1 MPTVEIHIK
10 ENQVQKI
17 EGHGTYVIVH
27 DHDIEKTTTMVF
39 NKQEEIYDSLT
50 HTRHSNN
57 EALLSEEE

>member
-1 MPTVEIHIK
+1 
-10 ENQVQKI
+10 
-17 EGHGTYVIVH
+17 VH

>member
-10 ENQVQKI
+10 EHQVQKI

-27 DHDIEKTTTMVF
+27 DHDIKESNIMIF
-39 NKQEEIYDSLT
+39 NKHEDIYDSLT
-50 HTRHSNN
+50 HTRRSNN